1 LLVLS
6 YASAQRSAEEVFS
19 EELVRCTRCAFAVAR
34 GVLHDFDAAEEAV
47 QEAAYRAW
55 RAAPRFDGTRPFRP
69 WFLRIVRNT
78 AVNELQRRARVAP
91 LASEPRGVEPS
102 PADVVVARERAND
115 VLRAVRALPK
125 DHRAALVLRGVH
137 GLDYKAIAG
146 VLAIPASTARIH
158 VHRARR
164 LRRAGVGRRSGRR
177 HAEPQSVGDDDR
189 LERLL
194 EKDSGDRTGR

>member
-1 LLVLS
+1 MLVLS
-6 YASAQRSAEEVFS
+6 YAPARHSGAETFA
-19 EELVRCTRCAFAVAR
+19 EELVRCRRSAFAVAR

-69 WFLRIVRNT
+69 WFLRIVRNA
-78 AVNELQRRARVAP
+78 AVSELQRRARVAP
-91 LASEPRGVEPS
+91 LASEPLGGEPS
-102 PADVVVARERAND
+102 PADVVVARERATA

-137 GLDYKAIAG
+137 GLDYKSIAG
-146 VLAIPASTARIH
+146 VLAIPANTARIH

-164 LRRAGVGRRSGRR
+164 GLRGA
-177 HAEPQSVGDDDR
+177 
-189 LERLL
+189 
-194 EKDSGDRTGR
+194 